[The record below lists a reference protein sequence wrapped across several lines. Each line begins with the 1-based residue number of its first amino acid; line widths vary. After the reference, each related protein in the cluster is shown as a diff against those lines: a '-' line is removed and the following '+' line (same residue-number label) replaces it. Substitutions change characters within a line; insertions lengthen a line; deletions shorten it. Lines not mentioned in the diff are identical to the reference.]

1 MRNTKSPQIND
12 FDSISHDLSST
23 STFHRPK
30 QVLRG
35 WRSRILPCAPKKR
48 TEVSTNN
55 PIKYND
61 SWIFSVP
68 KIIRET
74 HLEDSYVIGL
84 HYWRFYSLNLEWA
97 QEIGHFRNPSG
108 NAEAGGPRVSQWG
121 PLLLKFEFPKNRIQS
136 YVLEI

>member
-84 HYWRFYSLNLEWA
+84 HY
-97 QEIGHFRNPSG
+97 
-108 NAEAGGPRVSQWG
+108 
-121 PLLLKFEFPKNRIQS
+121 
-136 YVLEI
+136 